1 MNETCTP
8 CRENVDTRPFS
19 VAEPAVDVIRND
31 GRITLLAD
39 MPGVDETTLSVDLKS
54 DVLTLTGKS
63 PVEEGPSYSEF
74 GPVEY
79 RRSFKLGEQIDRER
93 IRASMKNGVLRV
105 EMSLHPQN
113 QPRKIEVQIDD
124 TP

>member
-8 CRENVDTRPFS
+8 VRENADNRPFA

-54 DVLTLTGKS
+54 DVLTLSGKS
-63 PVEEGPSYSEF
+63 PVEAGPSYSEF

>member
-1 MNETCTP
+1 MNETCIP
-8 CRENVDTRPFS
+8 CRETTETRSFA
-19 VAEPAVDVIRND
+19 VAEPAVDVIRDD

-54 DVLTLTGKS
+54 DVLTLSGKS
-63 PVEEGPSYSEF
+63 PVEEGLSYSEF

>member
-8 CRENVDTRPFS
+8 CRENTETRSFA
-19 VAEPAVDVIRND
+19 VAEPAVDVIRDD

-54 DVLTLTGKS
+54 DVLTLSGKS

-93 IRASMKNGVLRV
+93 IRATMKNGVLRV

>member
-8 CRENVDTRPFS
+8 CRENADTRPFAA
-19 VAEPAVDVIRND
+19 AEPSVDVIRND

-54 DVLTLTGKS
+54 DVLTLSGKS
-63 PVEEGPSYSEF
+63 PVPEGPSYSEF